1 MSIKNK
7 LVTAFSIILILLTG
21 LGITSI
27 DFLNRVNQTSTI
39 ISEKVIP
46 RLNCVNQINYDIA
59 RFRSFEFEYITL
71 TTKEDMDALEKR
83 MEENKTNINHNI
95 ETYQS
100 YVNNEA
106 IQTVKTEWDKYLAE
120 HDKLIQI
127 GRQLDVKKSTEIIK
141 GECKNA
147 FNNLTEALNSLIIEN
162 EENANNTSRSGDQMY
177 GFISKIILAIV
188 AGAILFGIIMAVFI
202 TYSVTKPIKKLK
214 LRLQELVQ
222 KGGDLTQNIELK
234 SKDEIGELASAVNQF
249 IANIRGIIIEVNQSV
264 NGVDNAVF
272 SVRECLNVLNENVD
286 ESSATIEELSA
297 GMEETAAAAEEV
309 NASSADIASAS
320 ESLAERAQQGAEAVS
335 KINERAA
342 NLKKGASDSQN
353 AANAIYKNT
362 KVNLETAL
370 KKSDA
375 ISQINV
381 LSHAILE
388 ISEQTNLLALN
399 AAIEAARAG
408 EAGKGF
414 AVVAEE
420 IRKLAEDSKTTV
432 TEIGKVTEEVLSSV
446 NELAANSKTIMEFFD
461 TTVSND
467 YKEMVKIGAAYGDD
481 GLFVDNLVS
490 DFSATSEEL
499 TATIDGVI
507 KAISEVAVTVGQGAA
522 GTQDIAE
529 RIIKIVELVEEVN
542 KQMNISLENSLNL
555 KNAVNKFKV

>member
-21 LGITSI
+21 LGIISI
-27 DFLNRVNQTSTI
+27 NFLSRVNETSTI
-39 ISEKVIP
+39 IADQVMP
-46 RLNCVNQINYDIA
+46 RINCVNQINYEVA
-59 RFRSFEFEYITL
+59 RFRSFEFEHITL
-71 TTKEDMDALEKR
+71 SAKEDMDALEKK
-83 MEENKTNINHNI
+83 MEENKANINKNI
-95 ETYQS
+95 GLYQG
-100 YVNNEA
+100 YDNAEH
-106 IQTVKTEWDKYLAE
+106 IHMVKAEWDKYLAE

-127 GRQLDVKKSTEIIK
+127 SRQLDINKSTEIIN
-141 GECKNA
+141 GESKNA
-147 FNNLTEALNSLIIEN
+147 FYNLSDALNALIEEN
-162 EENANNTSRSGDQMY
+162 EENANNTSHNGDEMY
-177 GFISKIILAIV
+177 GYISKFILAIV

-214 LRLQELVQ
+214 IRLLELVQ
-222 KGGDLTQNIELK
+222 KGGDLTQSIDLR
-234 SKDEIGELASAVNQF
+234 SRDEIGELASAVNQF
-249 IANIRGIIIEVNQSV
+249 IDNIRGIIIDVNHSV
-264 NGVDNAVF
+264 RGVDNAVIN
-272 SVRECLNVLNENVD
+272 VKECLNVLNENVD

-309 NASSADIASAS
+309 NASSVDIASAS
-320 ESLAERAQQGAEAVS
+320 EALAERAQQGAEAVG

-342 NLKKGASDSQN
+342 YLKKSASDSQI
-353 AANAIYKNT
+353 AANAVYENT
-362 KVNLETAL
+362 KVNLEAAL
-370 KKSDA
+370 KKSDG

-414 AVVAEE
+414 AVVADE

-432 TEIGKVTEEVLSSV
+432 SEIQRVTVDVLSSV

-467 YKEMVKIGAAYGDD
+467 YKDMVKTGTAYGDD

-499 TATIDGVI
+499 TATIDGII
-507 KAISEVAVTVGQGAA
+507 KAVSEVAITVGEGAA

-529 RIIKIVELVEEVN
+529 KIIKIVELVEEVN
-542 KQMNISLENSLNL
+542 KQMNISLENSDNL
-555 KNAVNKFKV
+555 KKAVNKFKV

>member
-21 LGITSI
+21 LGIISI
-27 DFLNRVNQTSTI
+27 NFLDRVNQTSTI
-39 ISEKVIP
+39 IAEKVIP
-46 RLNCVNQINYDIA
+46 RLDCINQLNYDIA
-59 RFRSFEFEYITL
+59 RFRSFEFEHITL
-71 TTKEDMDALEKR
+71 SKKEDMDALEKR
-83 MEENKTNINHNI
+83 MEEKKTIINKNIDL
-95 ETYQS
+95 YQS
-100 YVNNEA
+100 YDNDEH
-106 IQTVKTEWDKYLAE
+106 IHIVKAEWDKYLAE
-120 HDKLIQI
+120 HDKLIQVS
-127 GRQLDVKKSTEIIK
+127 RQLDIIKSTEVINDVSK
-141 GECKNA
+141 SA
-147 FNNLTEALNSLIIEN
+147 FYNLSDALKSLIKEN
-162 EENANNTSRSGDQMY
+162 EENANKTSHNGDEMY
-177 GFISKIILAIV
+177 GYISMIILAIV
-188 AGAILFGIIMAVFI
+188 TGTILFGIIMAVFI

-214 LRLQELVQ
+214 IRLQELVQ
-222 KGGDLTQNIELK
+222 KGGDLTQSIDLK
-234 SKDEIGELASAVNQF
+234 SRDEIGELASAVNQF
-249 IANIRGIIIEVNQSV
+249 IDNIRGIIIEVNHSV
-264 NGVDNAVF
+264 SGVDNAVY
-272 SVRECLNVLNENVD
+272 SVKECLNVLNENVD

-320 ESLAERAQQGAEAVS
+320 EALAERAQQGAEAVS

-342 NLKKGASDSQN
+342 YLKKGASDSQI
-353 AANAIYKNT
+353 AANAVYENT
-362 KVNLETAL
+362 KVNLEAAL
-370 KKSDA
+370 KKSDG

-414 AVVAEE
+414 AVVADE

-432 TEIGKVTEEVLSSV
+432 SEIQKVTVEVLSSV

-467 YKEMVKIGAAYGDD
+467 YKEMVKIGTAYGDD

-507 KAISEVAVTVGQGAA
+507 KAVSEVAITVGEGAA

-542 KQMNISLENSLNL
+542 KQMNISLESSDNL